1 MTRKS
6 NNFAQKTLFGFRMIR
21 SVSVVQ
27 GNFSELAYIIFRI
40 EDSEA
45 QWSPKVELKI
55 FSGHSDM
62 ALEAWA
68 KKFKICQY
76 LSLGR
81 GGPKFRV
88 TQSNSDQRIF
98 KTLWEMPGRFSNL
111 ANEFNSVSFSEPV

>member
-1 MTRKS
+1 
-6 NNFAQKTLFGFRMIR
+6 MIR
-21 SVSVVQ
+21 SVSVLH
-27 GNFSELAYIIFRI
+27 GNFCELAYIINQI

-45 QWSPKVELKI
+45 QWSPKVELKF

-88 TQSNSDQRIF
+88 IQSNSDQRMI
-98 KTLWEMPGRFSNL
+98 KTLWDMPGRFSNL
-111 ANEFNSVSFSEPV
+111 AYKFNSVSISEPV

>member
-6 NNFAQKTLFGFRMIR
+6 NNFAYKTLFGFRMIR
-21 SVSVVQ
+21 SVSVEQ
-27 GNFSELAYIIFRI
+27 GNFSELAYIINPIDDF
-40 EDSEA
+40 EA
-45 QWSPKVELKI
+45 HWSPKVELNF

-81 GGPKFRV
+81 GGPMFSV
-88 TQSNSDQRIF
+88 TQSKSDQRMI
-98 KTLWEMPGRFSNL
+98 KTT
-111 ANEFNSVSFSEPV
+111 

>member
-6 NNFAQKTLFGFRMIR
+6 NNFAYKTSSGFRMIR
-21 SVSVVQ
+21 SVGAMQ
-27 GNFSELAYIIFRI
+27 GNFSELAYIINRI

-62 ALEAWA
+62 ALEAVA

-76 LSLGR
+76 LS
-81 GGPKFRV
+81 
-88 TQSNSDQRIF
+88 
-98 KTLWEMPGRFSNL
+98 
-111 ANEFNSVSFSEPV
+111 

>member
-6 NNFAQKTLFGFRMIR
+6 YNFAYKTLLGFRIIK
-21 SVSVVQ
+21 SVGAMQ
-27 GNFSELAYIIFRI
+27 GNFSELAHIFNLFD
-40 EDSEA
+40 DSEA
-45 QWSPKVELKI
+45 QWSPKVELKF

-81 GGPKFRV
+81 GGPMFWV
-88 TQSNSDQRIF
+88 TQSKS
-98 KTLWEMPGRFSNL
+98 G
-111 ANEFNSVSFSEPV
+111 

>member
-6 NNFAQKTLFGFRMIR
+6 NNFARKTLFGFRMIR

-27 GNFSELAYIIFRI
+27 GNFSELAYIINQI

-45 QWSPKVELKI
+45 QWSPKVELKF

-81 GGPKFRV
+81 GGPMFWV
-88 TQSNSDQRIF
+88 TQSKS
-98 KTLWEMPGRFSNL
+98 G
-111 ANEFNSVSFSEPV
+111 

>member
-6 NNFAQKTLFGFRMIR
+6 NNFARKTLFGFRMIR

-27 GNFSELAYIIFRI
+27 GNFSELAYIIIRI

-45 QWSPKVELKI
+45 QWSPKVELKF

-62 ALEAWA
+62 ALESWA

-81 GGPKFRV
+81 GDPMFWV
-88 TQSNSDQRIF
+88 TQSKRDQRMI
-98 KTLWEMPGRFSNL
+98 KT
-111 ANEFNSVSFSEPV
+111 A

>member
-6 NNFAQKTLFGFRMIR
+6 NNFARKTLFGFRMTR

-27 GNFSELAYIIFRI
+27 GNFSEMAYIIIWI

-45 QWSPKVELKI
+45 QWSPKVELKF

-81 GGPKFRV
+81 GGPTFWV
-88 TQSNSDQRIF
+88 TQSKIDQNSLRYARQIQ
-98 KTLWEMPGRFSNL
+98 
-111 ANEFNSVSFSEPV
+111 